1 MAKGQVT
8 DKELAT
14 GLKTFGGFGA
24 LGEASSRPRREDPF
38 RDTRAEAPS
47 VTPRIEV
54 VKSPRADTPP
64 AAAPVAPAA
73 PPKEEKSPQVQG
85 AIPEVPR
92 RARSARREEP
102 SPPPVTNG
110 HEKKSELYTERVTV
124 PLDAELRDGAE
135 ALAKSLQ
142 RRRTDKGERITA
154 NTVMRVALRV
164 VLDSFDS
171 RSVGVVNTEEEL
183 FQAVCAGLRPTKSGT
198 RSGN

>member
-24 LGEASSRPRREDPF
+24 LSEAGSRPRREDPF
-38 RDTRAEAPS
+38 RDTRAEVPPAA
-47 VTPRIEV
+47 PRIEV
-54 VKSPRADTPP
+54 VKPPRADTPP
-64 AAAPVAPAA
+64 PTAPVAPVAV
-73 PPKEEKSPQVQG
+73 EKSPQVRDPK
-85 AIPEVPR
+85 PEPR
-92 RARSARREEP
+92 RARSVRKEEP
-102 SPPPVTNG
+102 SPPLVTNG

-164 VLDSFDS
+164 VLDSFDTQ
-171 RSVGVVNTEEEL
+171 SVGVVNTEEEL

-198 RSGN
+198 RSSG

>member
-24 LGEASSRPRREDPF
+24 LGETNSRPRREDPF
-38 RDTRAEAPS
+38 RDTRAEVQAA
-47 VTPRIEV
+47 TPRIEV
-54 VKSPRADTPP
+54 VKSPPAETPP
-64 AAAPVAPAA
+64 LAAPAA
-73 PPKEEKSPQVQG
+73 EEKIPQVRDPR
-85 AIPEVPR
+85 PEVPR
-92 RARSARREEP
+92 RARPVKREEQ
-102 SPPPVTNG
+102 SQPPVSNG

-198 RSGN
+198 RSGD

>member
-24 LGEASSRPRREDPF
+24 LGEANSRPRREDPF
-38 RDTRAEAPS
+38 RDTRAEAPPTS
-47 VTPRIEV
+47 PRIEV
-54 VKSPRADTPP
+54 VKTPRADVPI
-64 AAAPVAPAA
+64 PAA
-73 PPKEEKSPQVQG
+73 PDEEEK
-85 AIPEVPR
+85 IPPARNPRTEAPR
-92 RARSARREEP
+92 RARSVRREE
-102 SPPPVTNG
+102 SIPPPVTNS

-135 ALAKSLQ
+135 ALAKVLQ
-142 RRRTDKGERITA
+142 RRRTVKGERITA
-154 NTVMRVALRV
+154 NTVMRVALRI

-183 FQAVCAGLRPTKSGT
+183 FQAVRAGLRPAKD
-198 RSGN
+198 